1 MEIFIRKNFLF
12 FLIEKNDFKNIQNIF
27 NTCNLKIKNIISKN
41 YLDGVNIINNDSK
54 QETFFIVEINKDNS
68 EIIFLKLY
76 L

>member
-1 MEIFIRKNFLF
+1 MIL
-12 FLIEKNDFKNIQNIF
+12 KNIQNIF

-68 EIIFLKLY
+68 K
-76 L
+76 